1 MRYIALFFAAVFL
14 WFACLQL
21 NDPDPVLWVV
31 LYLIPVYVSLMTF
44 FRKTNRELLIV
55 LSVFYTS
62 YAINSW
68 LQMTQWEGFFTEG
81 SGMEMKS
88 ANQELAREAIGLMIC
103 VAAYLVLIVL
113 PFRIK
118 DKSVNN

>member
-14 WFACLQL
+14 WFAYLQL

-31 LYLIPVYVSLMTF
+31 LYLIPVYVSLMAF
-44 FRKTNRELLIV
+44 LKKTNRELLLV
-55 LSVFYTS
+55 LSILYSS

-68 LQMTQWEGFFTEG
+68 LQMTKWEGFFTEG

-88 ANQELAREAIGLMIC
+88 VNQELAREAIGLMIC
-103 VAAYLVLIVL
+103 VSTYFVLILL
-113 PFRIK
+113 PFRKTAIK
-118 DKSVNN
+118 

>member
-14 WFACLQL
+14 WFAYLQL

-55 LSVFYTS
+55 LSVLYAS

-88 ANQELAREAIGLMIC
+88 VNQELAREAIGLMIC

-113 PFRIK
+113 PFRKK

>member
-1 MRYIALFFAAVFL
+1 MPYIALFFVIIFL
-14 WFACLQL
+14 WFAYLQF

-31 LYLIPVYVSLMTF
+31 LYLIPVYVSLMAF
-44 FRKTNRELLIV
+44 LRKTNRELLIV

-62 YAINSW
+62 YAINSG

-88 ANQELAREAIGLMIC
+88 VNQELAREAVGLMIA
-103 VAAYLVLIVL
+103 VFTYLVLIVL
-113 PFRIK
+113 SFRKKI
-118 DKSVNN
+118 SQ

>member
-1 MRYIALFFAAVFL
+1 MRYIALFFAVVFI
-14 WFACLQL
+14 WFAYLQL

-44 FRKTNRELLIV
+44 FRKTNLELLIV
-55 LSVFYTS
+55 LSVLYTS

-88 ANQELAREAIGLMIC
+88 VNQELAREAIGLMIC

-113 PFRIK
+113 PFRKK